1 MTMEGKTSG
10 NGKKVSLQATIGQQ
24 GINLIEQIVLGMGS
38 AWHPGNAS
46 LDAGIDGEIEL
57 VDASTREATNA
68 IIRVQSK
75 ATTRPFPL
83 ETEHSFEWPCDQRDI
98 DYWMSGNA
106 PVILVVSRPRSG
118 EAYWISVK
126 DYFNTPARRKS
137 GRVRFDKR
145 MMCFTAESAPALFA
159 LAVPKTIGVYSAP
172 RPREERLFSNLLTV
186 TGLPE
191 RLWQGETEF
200 RRPGEVFAKLREV
213 GIDAPEFVLRD
224 KRILAAHDLTEPPWS
239 SFVDRGT
246 VEDFNVEQWARSD
259 DPDDVRR
266 FVELLNYCL
275 SARARQI
282 GCERR
287 RDDGMYYF
295 AATADLSPRVVPYR
309 SVRDQAKRAVFQPYA
324 YTKGER
330 TGEVSY
336 YRHSAFYGQFRRYD
350 GEWFLEITPT
360 YFFTSDGYRRHPFY
374 ESKLKGIKALEKN
387 GTVLGQVVMWAALL
401 RGRDEDDEGLFFTVP
416 YPHLR
421 FGPLET
427 FSLAVG
433 IDDSAWLPNE
443 EERVAKS
450 VKLTADDLPLFQDV
464 DPYAPE
470 DDEMEDMNDVSE
482 SDHERDIVR

>member
-1 MTMEGKTSG
+1 MPANSRPATVVMSGLGRCLIATIWFGCLIYDYTSG

-106 PVILVVSRPRSG
+106 PVILAVSRPRSD
-118 EAYWISVK
+118 EAYWVSVK

-145 MMCFTAESAPALFA
+145 TMCFTPESAAALFA

-213 GIDAPEFVLRD
+213 GIDAAWRL
-224 KRILAAHDLTEPPWS
+224 I
-239 SFVDRGT
+239 
-246 VEDFNVEQWARSD
+246 QRS
-259 DPDDVRR
+259 
-266 FVELLNYCL
+266 
-275 SARARQI
+275 AT
-282 GCERR
+282 ERR
-287 RDDGMYYF
+287 RNI
-295 AATADLSPRVVPYR
+295 
-309 SVRDQAKRAVFQPYA
+309 RAC
-324 YTKGER
+324 KC
-330 TGEVSY
+330 
-336 YRHSAFYGQFRRYD
+336 
-350 GEWFLEITPT
+350 
-360 YFFTSDGYRRHPFY
+360 
-374 ESKLKGIKALEKN
+374 
-387 GTVLGQVVMWAALL
+387 
-401 RGRDEDDEGLFFTVP
+401 
-416 YPHLR
+416 
-421 FGPLET
+421 
-427 FSLAVG
+427 
-433 IDDSAWLPNE
+433 
-443 EERVAKS
+443 
-450 VKLTADDLPLFQDV
+450 
-464 DPYAPE
+464 
-470 DDEMEDMNDVSE
+470 
-482 SDHERDIVR
+482 